1 MTHTQRNRIARSGD
15 IRRGRRD
22 EDEGMR
28 RKGLIEK
35 EMYGGG
41 GRDRN
46 EEEWS
51 SKIQECIAAFD
62 LGASFVL

>member
-1 MTHTQRNRIARSGD
+1 MG
-15 IRRGRRD
+15 
-22 EDEGMR
+22 
-28 RKGLIEK
+28 
-35 EMYGGG
+35 GGG

-51 SKIQECIAAFD
+51 SKMQECIAAFD

>member
-1 MTHTQRNRIARSGD
+1 
-15 IRRGRRD
+15 
-22 EDEGMR
+22 MR

-41 GRDRN
+41 SRDRN